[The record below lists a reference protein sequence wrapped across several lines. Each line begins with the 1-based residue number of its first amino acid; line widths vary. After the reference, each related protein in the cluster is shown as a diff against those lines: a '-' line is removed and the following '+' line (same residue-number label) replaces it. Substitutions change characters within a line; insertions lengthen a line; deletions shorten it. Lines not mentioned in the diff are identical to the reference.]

1 MLAIPKQLNLQAT
14 SPISD
19 TQKRGKM
26 LIEYE
31 GITPNVDPSV
41 FVAQGA
47 MLIGD
52 VTIGE
57 ESSIW
62 FNTVLR
68 GDLEPIRIGCRTNV
82 QDGAVIHMDKE
93 IPCLIGDDVTIG
105 HGAILHSC
113 TIGNEALIG
122 MGAILLTG
130 SVIGERA
137 IVAAGTLVR
146 EGQEIPPGTVAM
158 GVPAKVRREATE
170 TELERVRHGKDD
182 YVLRGKLM
190 QKSTLTSQ

>member
-1 MLAIPKQLNLQAT
+1 
-14 SPISD
+14 
-19 TQKRGKM
+19 M

-31 GITPNVDPSV
+31 GKIPDVHASV
-41 FVAQGA
+41 FVAPGA
-47 MLIGD
+47 MIIGD

-62 FNTVLR
+62 FNSVLR

-93 IPCLIGDDVTIG
+93 IPCMIGDDVTIG
-105 HGAILHSC
+105 HSAILHSC

-146 EGQEIPPGTVAM
+146 EGQEIPSGTIAM
-158 GVPAKVRREATE
+158 GIPAKVRREATE
-170 TELERVRHGKDD
+170 AEFERVRRGKDD

-190 QKSTLTSQ
+190 RKSTLTSQ

>member
-1 MLAIPKQLNLQAT
+1 MQ
-14 SPISD
+14 
-19 TQKRGKM
+19 QKVEKM
-26 LIEYE
+26 LIGYE
-31 GITPNVDPSV
+31 GITPHVHPSV
-41 FVAQGA
+41 FVAPGA
-47 MLIGD
+47 MIIGD

-57 ESSIW
+57 ASSIW
-62 FNTVLR
+62 FNSVLR
-68 GDLEPIRIGCRTNV
+68 GDLEPIRIGCRTNI

-137 IVAAGTLVR
+137 VIAAGTLVR
-146 EGQEIPPGTVAM
+146 EGQEIPPGSIAM
-158 GVPAKVRREATE
+158 GVPAEVRREVTD
-170 TELERVRHGKDD
+170 TELERVRRGKED
-182 YVLRGKLM
+182 YVLRGSVM
-190 QKSTLTSQ
+190 QKSTPQEHS

>member
-1 MLAIPKQLNLQAT
+1 
-14 SPISD
+14 
-19 TQKRGKM
+19 M

-31 GITPNVDPSV
+31 GITPTNIHSSV
-41 FVAQGA
+41 FVAPGA
-47 MLIGD
+47 MVIGD
-52 VTIGE
+52 VSIGE

-62 FNTVLR
+62 FNCVLR
-68 GDLEPIRIGCRTNV
+68 GDLEPIYIGCRTNI
-82 QDGAVIHMDKE
+82 QDGTVIHMDKE
-93 IPCLIGDDVTIG
+93 IPCLIGDDVTVG

-130 SVIGERA
+130 CEIGERA
-137 IVAAGTLVR
+137 IIAAGTLVR

-170 TELERVRHGKDD
+170 AELERVRDGKDD
-182 YVLRGKLM
+182 YVLRGRLM
-190 QKSTLTSQ
+190 KNNL

>member
-1 MLAIPKQLNLQAT
+1 
-14 SPISD
+14 
-19 TQKRGKM
+19 M

-31 GITPNVDPSV
+31 GITPNIHASV
-41 FVAQGA
+41 FVAPGA
-47 MLIGD
+47 MIIGD

-57 ESSIW
+57 ESSVW
-62 FNTVLR
+62 FNSVLR

-82 QDGAVIHMDKE
+82 QDGSVIHMDKE

-137 IVAAGTLVR
+137 IIAAGTLVR

-158 GVPAKVRREATE
+158 GVPAVVRREATE
-170 TELERVRHGKDD
+170 AELERVQRGKDD

-190 QKSTLTSQ
+190 KEASVSQSA

>member
-1 MLAIPKQLNLQAT
+1 
-14 SPISD
+14 
-19 TQKRGKM
+19 M

-31 GITPNVDPSV
+31 GITPTVHPTV
-41 FVAQGA
+41 FVAPGA

-52 VTIGE
+52 VAIGE
-57 ESSIW
+57 ASGIW
-62 FNTVLR
+62 FNSVLR

-137 IVAAGTLVR
+137 IIAAGALVR
-146 EGQEIPPGTVAM
+146 EGQEIPPGTIAM
-158 GVPAKVRREATE
+158 GVPAKVVREVTE
-170 TELERVRHGKDD
+170 TELERVRRGKDD
-182 YVLRGKLM
+182 YVERAKLM
-190 QKSTLTSQ
+190 QNF

>member
-1 MLAIPKQLNLQAT
+1 
-14 SPISD
+14 
-19 TQKRGKM
+19 M

-31 GITPNVDPSV
+31 GITPNIHPSV
-41 FVAQGA
+41 FVAPGA
-47 MLIGD
+47 MIIGD
-52 VTIGE
+52 VAIGK

-62 FNTVLR
+62 FNSVLR

-93 IPCLIGDDVTIG
+93 IPCRIGDDVTIG

-137 IVAAGTLVR
+137 IIAAGTLVR
-146 EGQEIPPGTVAM
+146 EGQEIPPGSMAM
-158 GVPAKVRREATE
+158 GVPAKVRREVTE
-170 TELERVRHGKDD
+170 AEFERVQRGKDD
-182 YVLRGKLM
+182 YILRGRLM
-190 QKSTLTSQ
+190 KK